1 MDSNHAPIFTAVSS
15 SARQL
20 FLLLR
25 CIGSSAKAEVQITT
39 DGLRFSVEES
49 RAVQGLT
56 FLEKTLFSS
65 YTCNTSSISDASPPD
80 ESTSIPS
87 FQINLAALLETLQ
100 IFGLS
105 DVTSASRNPN
115 GGFTSSYT
123 HNAFNTPTLAI
134 TGGTCRISYPYLGA
148 PLSITISEAG
158 VTTTCDLNT
167 YESSAG
173 AGFDVD
179 ESIPLQRDALT
190 LKIIMRSTWLFDAIT
205 ELASTNPTVLV
216 LTASRHTLPLFA
228 LEGAGGPFGDSM
240 VDFQPEPSHNR
251 STNSGTDTAAERDRN
266 AQVPQVSE
274 TFTVFPVP
282 GTAGRRVCQRY
293 KFEHVQKAA
302 RAMGLASKV
311 CIRCDRQGVL
321 SMQFMVELSGDG
333 VAVGQARDRAEGNGA
348 GGHATAGVIGE
359 RASFVDF
366 RFVPLFEEEEDE
378 EESNEREVGMAG
390 ESDGSTDSGQ

>member
-1 MDSNHAPIFTAVSS
+1 MDSTHAPIFTAVSS

-20 FLLLR
+20 FLLIR
-25 CIGSSAKAEVQITT
+25 CISFSAKAEVQITT

-56 FLEKTLFSS
+56 FLDKHLFSS
-65 YTCNTSSISDASPPD
+65 YAYNPSSISDPSSLD
-80 ESTSIPS
+80 DTTSTPS

-105 DVTSASRNPN
+105 DATSVSRSSN
-115 GGFTSSYT
+115 GAFTSSYT
-123 HNAFNTPTLAI
+123 HSAFNTPALAI

-167 YESSAG
+167 YESSND

-179 ESIPLQRDALT
+179 ASIPLQRDALT

-205 ELASTNPTVLV
+205 ELACTNPTVLV
-216 LTASRHTLPLFA
+216 LTASRHSLPLFA

-240 VDFQPEPSHNR
+240 VDFQPEASR
-251 STNSGTDTAAERDRN
+251 SRNSASRIDGAERTGN
-266 AQVPQVSE
+266 IKAPQVAE
-274 TFTVFPVP
+274 TFTVQSTP
-282 GTAGRRVCQRY
+282 GTGERRVRQSY
-293 KFEHVQKAA
+293 KFEHIQKAA
-302 RAMGLASKV
+302 RAMDLASKV
-311 CIRCDRQGVL
+311 CVRCDRQGVL
-321 SMQFMVELSGDG
+321 SLQFLVELSGDG
-333 VAVGQARDRAEGNGA
+333 VGVGHTRNGDVVHGATIGVA
-348 GGHATAGVIGE
+348 GA

-366 RFVPLFEEEEDE
+366 RFVPLFDGEDEDEGEEGEEEDE
-378 EESNEREVGMAG
+378 NGAI
-390 ESDGSTDSGQ
+390 DGDGDEDVLTE